1 MTMTKSETREIKSI
15 ERYLAAGMLDT
26 AARGASAL
34 LRAASARSS
43 KEIRDWA
50 KARGLDKRPEFIG

>member
-1 MTMTKSETREIKSI
+1 MTKSELKEIKSI

-34 LRAASARSS
+34 LRAASPRSA
-43 KEIRDWA
+43 KAIREWA
-50 KARGLDKRPEFIG
+50 EARGLATHPEFIA

>member
-1 MTMTKSETREIKSI
+1 MTKSELKEIKSI

-34 LRAASARSS
+34 LRAASPRSA
-43 KEIRDWA
+43 KAIREWA
-50 KARGLDKRPEFIG
+50 EARGLTRHPEFLG

>member
-1 MTMTKSETREIKSI
+1 MTKSETKELKTI

-34 LRAASARSS
+34 LRAASPRS
-43 KEIRDWA
+43 A
-50 KARGLDKRPEFIG
+50 KAIREWAEANGLDKHPEFIG

>member
-1 MTMTKSETREIKSI
+1 MTKSETREIRGL

-34 LRAASARSS
+34 LRASPRSA
-43 KEIRDWA
+43 KAILEWA
-50 KARGLDKRPEFIG
+50 KARGLTRHPEFIG

>member
-1 MTMTKSETREIKSI
+1 MTKSETREIKTI

-34 LRAASARSS
+34 LRAASPRSS
-43 KEIRDWA
+43 KEIREWA
-50 KARGLDKRPEFIG
+50 KAHGLTTHPEFIA

>member
-1 MTMTKSETREIKSI
+1 MTKSEQKEIKSI

-34 LRAASARSS
+34 LRAASPRSAR
-43 KEIRDWA
+43 EIREWA
-50 KARGLDKRPEFIG
+50 AARGLTRHPEFIG

>member
-1 MTMTKSETREIKSI
+1 MTKSELKEIKSI

-34 LRAASARSS
+34 LRAASPRSA
-43 KEIRDWA
+43 KAIREWA
-50 KARGLDKRPEFIG
+50 DARGLTRHPEFIG

>member
-1 MTMTKSETREIKSI
+1 MTKSETRELRVL

-34 LRAASARSS
+34 FRAASPRSAR
-43 KEIRDWA
+43 EIREWA
-50 KARGLDKRPEFIG
+50 KANGLDKHPEFIG

>member
-1 MTMTKSETREIKSI
+1 MTKSEQKELKTI

-34 LRAASARSS
+34 LRAASPRSAR
-43 KEIRDWA
+43 EIREWA
-50 KARGLDKRPEFIG
+50 DARGLATHPEFIA